1 PVYKNSGLPVP
12 IAAAGINMRTLF
24 DADPTG
30 VDRYSALPTLM
41 KINGSKIVISYKRG
55 SAHYKEPQAPLE
67 TMIYNPLLGTVTS
80 RTTTDNT
87 TGVINQ
93 NPELM
98 RMPDGTLYN
107 YVDQQIG
114 GTKDRMGVRVFK
126 STDDGDSFTDEG
138 AFPQV
143 GSYSYGYFFDDYND

>member
-1 PVYKNSGLPVP
+1 YL
-12 IAAAGINMRTLF
+12 AF
-24 DADPTG
+24 
-30 VDRYSALPTLM
+30 PTLM
-41 KINGSKIVISYKRG
+41 KISDSKVVISYKRG
-55 SAHYKEPQAPLE
+55 TAHYMEPQASLE

-126 STDDGDSFTDEG
+126 STDDGDTFTDEG
-138 AFPQV
+138 VFPQV
-143 GSYSYGYFFDDYND
+143 GSYSYGYFFDDYNDDGTVYMLAMSFPELTGGQRAVHVIKTTDNGAT